1 MGDSG
6 IDQIT
11 VTLPA
16 GYLSTG
22 LVPVSVTANGITS
35 NVVTIA
41 VQ

>member
-6 IDQIT
+6 VDEIT
-11 VTLPA
+11 VALPI
-16 GYLSTG
+16 GYLATG